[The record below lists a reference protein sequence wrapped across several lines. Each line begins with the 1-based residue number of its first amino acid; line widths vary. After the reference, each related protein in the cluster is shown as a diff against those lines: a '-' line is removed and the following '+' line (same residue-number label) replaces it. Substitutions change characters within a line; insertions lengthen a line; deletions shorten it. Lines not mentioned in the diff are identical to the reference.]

1 MRVRKLIDSFN
12 YAIDGVIHTLQTQ
25 RNMRIH
31 FLITFLVFLLSL
43 NFPLS
48 RYEIIALTISIS
60 MVLIA
65 EMINTS
71 IEATIDLI
79 TKDYHEL
86 AKIAKNV
93 AAGAVLVSAANSI
106 VVGYL
111 IFVDKL
117 MVTSN
122 EAIIKI
128 RETST
133 HQVFI
138 ILTVVLVSVI
148 IVKFKTHTGT
158 HLRGGMPSGH
168 VSLAFSL
175 LTFIIM
181 ESHSVIIIL
190 LGFLI
195 AILVAQSRYEAKFHN
210 LFQIISGALLGSL
223 LTLLLY
229 KLILIGS

>member
-1 MRVRKLIDSFN
+1 MQVRKLIDSFN
-12 YAIDGVIHTLQTQ
+12 YAIDGLIHTLQSQ

-31 FLITFLVFLLSL
+31 FLITFMVFLLSL
-43 NFPLS
+43 NFPLT
-48 RYEIIALTISIS
+48 RMEIIVLTISIS
-60 MVLIA
+60 MVLVT

-79 TKDYHEL
+79 TQEYHEL
-86 AKIAKNV
+86 AKVAKNV
-93 AAGAVLVSAANSI
+93 AAGAVLVSAANSV

-111 IFVDKL
+111 VFIDK
-117 MVTSN
+117 MMDTSR
-122 EAIIKI
+122 ETIIKI

-138 ILTVVLVSVI
+138 ILTVVLISVI

-158 HLRGGMPSGH
+158 YLRGGMPSGH
-168 VSLAFSL
+168 VALAFSL

-181 ESHSVIIIL
+181 ESNNLIIII

-195 AILVAQSRYEAKFHN
+195 ALLVAQSRYEAKFHN
-210 LFQIISGALLGSL
+210 LFQILSGGLLGSV

-229 KLILIGS
+229 KVMLWG